1 MKILNKKQLRN
12 FSLLLFFFTFV
23 AVFFA
28 SESYLI
34 SIVKDQPIN
43 ILSQIQW
50 TLVRWL
56 PWAFFTPLIVY
67 FIKRFPVRRE
77 KWFGPVLFHLV
88 LSVFFTVIQAGI
100 YNCFIGLFKNL
111 MPVWNFRILSSLIFG
126 FIHFNI
132 IAYGIVISIYYLFEY
147 YRKFREREL
156 KASRLETRL
165 AQSQLEVLKMQLQ
178 PHFLFNTLH
187 AISALLHKDS
197 EAADKM
203 ISRLSDLLRFSLDN
217 SGLQEVTLKEEL
229 ELLKIYLEIEKTRF
243 EDRLNVKYD
252 IARETLSAVVPNL
265 ILQPLVENA
274 VRHGIAPNVKGGM
287 IKISS
292 RHENN
297 NLVVEVYDNGI
308 GLKKNDLSALKKGFG
323 LANTIERLNQ
333 LYGERGNFNL
343 ENAEGGGTIGTF
355 KIPFRI
361 VFKNSQK

>member
-1 MKILNKKQLRN
+1 MKYLYIRQFRNLIFLIL
-12 FSLLLFFFTFV
+12 FFTFV
-23 AVFFA
+23 ALFFA

-34 SIVKDQPIN
+34 SVVKEDPIN

-56 PWAFFTPLIVY
+56 PWAFFTPIIVF
-67 FIKRFPVRRE
+67 FIKRFPVRKK
-77 KWFGPVLFHLV
+77 KWLGPVLFHLG
-88 LSVFFTVIQAGI
+88 LSMIFTFIQAGI
-100 YNCFIGLFKNL
+100 YNSFIGLFKGL
-111 MPVWNFRILSSLIFG
+111 IPVWNLRILTGLVYS
-126 FIHFNI
+126 FIHFNV

-156 KASRLETRL
+156 RASRLETRL

-187 AISALLHKDS
+187 AISALIQKDT

-229 ELLKIYLEIEKTRF
+229 ELLKIYLDIEKTRF
-243 EDRLNVKYD
+243 EDRLGVKYD
-252 IARETLSAVVPNL
+252 IAEETLSAVVPNL

-274 VRHGIAPNVKGGM
+274 VRHGISPNVKGGM

-292 RHENN
+292 RRENDS
-297 NLVVEVYDNGI
+297 LVVKVYDNGV
-308 GLKKNDLSALKKGFG
+308 GLKTNELVELKKGFG

-333 LYGERGNFNL
+333 LYGDAGNFDL
-343 ENAEGGGTIGTF
+343 QNADGGGAVGTF

-361 VFKNSQK
+361 VFEKSK